1 MEAVIDVQE
10 KLKEKGQKIIGEF
23 EENGRYV
30 SWQHCNL
37 TFKKCKEKINESN
50 KECVIDYLAL
60 HLAFYLA
67 SWGMYRGSSFL
78 LQYDYKIHERAVEH
92 ILNPEYEKLWDITIE
107 NIDKLDKEEIKS
119 KLASVTEQLMDTYK
133 KYKQETLNKI
143 LKPEYG
149 ITIENIDELDKEKIK
164 SVTEQE
170 ENITDTL
177 VTKILLGTFGCV
189 PAYDRYVV
197 SALKRIGIKETKFIK
212 KHKLNEKAFDEVW
225 KFCVKS
231 KTTLKEVYNSFKKLP
246 EGLNHKKY
254 PIMKI
259 LDISL
264 WQYGIDLENT
274 IIFMSNGEA
283 PEKYSEDIDRI
294 KKELKEK
301 LVNQIKDKPKDL
313 RLQKKCNRIENIEVE
328 YERKSRSI
336 TGVQCLLIV
345 TDKDMNMRRKENI
358 CNENEIKNKLEEIF
372 KIK

>member
-10 KLKEKGQKIIGEF
+10 KLKEKGQKIIKEF
-23 EENGRYV
+23 EENGRYA

-37 TFKKCKEKINESN
+37 AFKKCKEKINESN

-231 KTTLKEVYNSFKKLP
+231 KTTLKEVYNSFENLP
-246 EGLNHKKY
+246 RGLNYKKY

-264 WQYGIDLENT
+264 WQYGVDLENT
-274 IIFMSNGEA
+274 IIFMSNGEIS
-283 PEKYSEDIDRI
+283 EKFSEDIYRI

-313 RLQKKCNRIENIEVE
+313 RLKKKYNRIKNIEAE

-345 TDKDMNMRRKENI
+345 TDKDMNIRRKENI

>member
-37 TFKKCKEKINESN
+37 AFKKCKEKINESN

-119 KLASVTEQLMDTYK
+119 KLASVTEQLMEVYN
-133 KYKQETLNKI
+133 KYKSTAIKKI
-143 LKPEYG
+143 SQGDGKL
-149 ITIENIDELDKEKIK
+149 DERDKEL
-164 SVTEQE
+164 E

-212 KHKLNEKAFDEVW
+212 KHKLNEKAFDAIWE
-225 KFCVKS
+225 FCIES

-283 PEKYSEDIDRI
+283 NEKYSEDIDRI

-301 LVNQIKDKPKDL
+301 LYNQIKDKPKDL
-313 RLQKKCNRIENIEVE
+313 RLQKKCNRIENIEAE

>member
-1 MEAVIDVQE
+1 MGGKNALETEKYIQE
-10 KLKEKGQKIIGEF
+10 MLICKGKKIMGEF
-23 EENGRYV
+23 EENGRYA

-37 TFKKCKEKINESN
+37 AFKECRKEITESN
-50 KECVIDYLAL
+50 KKEIFDYLAL
-60 HLAFYLA
+60 HLGFYLA

-78 LQYDYKIHERAVEH
+78 LQYDYKIHQRAVEH
-92 ILNPEYEKLWDITIE
+92 ILNPKYEKLWDITIE

-119 KLASVTEQLMDTYK
+119 KLASVTEKLVDVYN
-133 KYKQETLNKI
+133 KYKFNAIKKI
-143 LKPEYG
+143 LLG
-149 ITIENIDELDKEKIK
+149 DVELDEGNKEL
-164 SVTEQE
+164 E

-212 KHKLNEKAFDEVW
+212 KHELNEKAFDEIW
-225 KFCVKS
+225 EFCIKS

-246 EGLNHKKY
+246 EGLAHKKY

-274 IIFMSNGEA
+274 IVFMSNGEA
-283 PEKYSEDIDRI
+283 FEKYSEDIDRI

-313 RLQKKCNRIENIEVE
+313 RLQKKYNRIENIEVE

-358 CNENEIKNKLEEIF
+358 CNENETKNKLEEIF